1 MEISQIIEKVIED
14 ESDLIG
20 PVALRKAQEV
30 EGLEVDEDGN
40 VQSIDGDGNEVLD
53 RVLEAYKGVVGEQA
67 IEATKREVREE
78 IDGEPPEA
86 LK

>member
-1 MEISQIIEKVIED
+1 MQISKIIEKVIED

-20 PVALRKAQEV
+20 PVALRKAQQV
-30 EGLEVDEDGN
+30 EGIEVDDDGN
-40 VQSIDGDGNEVLD
+40 VENINGDKNEILESVLD
-53 RVLEAYKGVVGEQA
+53 AYKGVVGEQA

-78 IDGEPPEA
+78 IDGEAPEA